1 MAHVQACAHRHTES
15 DTGAGGRVSQTDAR
29 VLAMRKRCPRATF
42 GFAVSRHSA
51 FGVPAHL
58 TLSRDVTHWK
68 TSLTFGYT
76 LDSELSLLDS
86 IWRCSVLEF

>member
-29 VLAMRKRCPRATF
+29 VLAMRKVCPRATL

-51 FGVPAHL
+51 FGVPAPL
-58 TLSRDVTHWK
+58 TLSQVFSREEGGVR
-68 TSLTFGYT
+68 GRNT
-76 LDSELSLLDS
+76 LEDKSH
-86 IWRCSVLEF
+86 VLGIR